1 MDFKTQL
8 IKPGKK
14 QSLRSTEMNPEDE
27 KSKPF
32 QLNSLAEVL
41 DDLREGKMIILVDD
55 EDRENEGDLVIAAEK
70 VTPEAVNFMAR
81 EGRGLICVALTPDR
95 LDALQIPL
103 MVERNTARFN
113 TAFTVSVEARRGV
126 TTGISAH
133 DRAQTIQTLIDPDSK
148 PSDLVTPGHIFPLR
162 AREGG
167 TLVRAGQTEGSIDL
181 ARLAGMSPAAVIC
194 EIMKDDGTMAR
205 LPDLL
210 GFAKKFDIKIT
221 SVAEIIQ
228 YRMGC
233 ETLVQKAAE
242 TEIPT
247 DFGVFRAIAFENVL
261 NQDVHVAMVMGEI
274 NPCEKTLVR
283 VHSQCITG
291 EVFRSHRC
299 DCGEQ
304 LDSAF
309 EMIAKEGK
317 GVLLYLFQEG
327 RGIGI
332 VNKLKA
338 YALQDQGQDTV
349 EANQSLG
356 FKADLRDY
364 GIGAQI
370 LVNLGVGEIRL
381 MTNNPRKIIGLEGY
395 HLHIVERVSIK
406 AEPNK
411 HNLNYL
417 KTKQS
422 KLGHILGLK

>member
-1 MDFKTQL
+1 L
-8 IKPGKK
+8 
-14 QSLRSTEMNPEDE
+14 
-27 KSKPF
+27 KSKPT
-32 QLNSLAEVL
+32 QLSSLGEIL
-41 DDLREGKMIILVDD
+41 DDLRAGKMVILVDD

-81 EGRGLICVALTPDR
+81 EGRGLICVALTPER
-95 LDALQIPL
+95 LDELHIPL

-113 TAFTVSVEARRGV
+113 TAFTVSVEARQGV

-133 DRAQTIQTLIDPDSK
+133 DRAKTVQTLIDPKTK

-181 ARLAGMSPAAVIC
+181 ARLAGMYPAAMIC

-210 GFAKKFDIKIT
+210 EFSKKFDLKIT
-221 SVAEIIQ
+221 SVADIIQ

-233 ETLVQKAAE
+233 ETLVRRAAE
-242 TEIPT
+242 TQIPT
-247 DFGVFRAIAFENVL
+247 DFGIFRAIAFENML
-261 NQDVHVAMVMGEI
+261 NKDVHVAMVMGEI
-274 NPCEKTLVR
+274 NPCESTLVR

-304 LDSAF
+304 LENALQ
-309 EMIAKEGK
+309 MIAEEGK

-327 RGIGI
+327 RGIGLL
-332 VNKLKA
+332 NKLKA

-395 HLHIVERVSIK
+395 HLHIVERVPIHI
-406 AEPNK
+406 EPNK
-411 HNLNYL
+411 HNLKYL
-417 KTKQS
+417 RTKQS
-422 KLGHILGLK
+422 KLGHILGFK